1 MCFVFVSAHDAGKF
15 FSLLEFVPTFWSRA
29 VYYSQGQSGHSSS
42 WYVQKSSLLFVKT
55 DQNILFPM
63 NCIAPDTIWIPIFTR
78 LSQRFVWCWKQV
90 DKYTCKVMACF
101 FNSFIIHAFNAQS
114 TVHQVKSKSQIFSCV
129 KQHFI
134 SSYWKRAGERMNLEG
149 RNQKSLK
156 GIIPYRRNSMQ
167 RYILTYSRFI
177 KTWCLVLA
185 ALVSLQ
191 RWP

>member
-114 TVHQVKSKSQIFSCV
+114 TVHKSKAKVKFSLASNSTLLV
-129 KQHFI
+129 HIGRGLGKEWT
-134 SSYWKRAGERMNLEG
+134 WKAE
-149 RNQKSLK
+149 
-156 GIIPYRRNSMQ
+156 
-167 RYILTYSRFI
+167 I
-177 KTWCLVLA
+177 KKVWKA
-185 ALVSLQ
+185 
-191 RWP
+191 